1 MSIDWTHFSALHG
14 LAGGALIGLASVLL
28 MLVAGRIAGISGIL
42 GGLLAGLAADA
53 SKAETL
59 WRLAFV
65 LGLLY
70 TPLLYRQ
77 WDVVG
82 PIHVEAGRGT
92 LIAAGLLVGFGT
104 RLAGG
109 CTSGHGVCG
118 LSRLSARSLAAVGVF
133 MATGFATVAL
143 TRHLLA

>member
-42 GGLLAGLAADA
+42 GGLLAGLAAD
-53 SKAETL
+53 STKAETL

-65 LGLLY
+65 LGVLY
-70 TPLLYRQ
+70 APLLYRQ

-118 LSRLSARSLAAVGVF
+118 LSRLSLRSLAAVAAF
-133 MATGFATVAL
+133 MTAGFVTVAL

>member
-1 MSIDWTHFSALHG
+1 MQIDWIHFSALHG
-14 LAGGALIGLASVLL
+14 LAGGAMIGLASLLL
-28 MLVAGRIAGISGIL
+28 MLLAGRIAGVSGIL
-42 GGLLAGLAADA
+42 GGLLGGLLADS

-70 TPLLYRQ
+70 APLLYRQ
-77 WDVVG
+77 WEMAG

-118 LSRLSARSLAAVGVF
+118 LARLSPRSLAAVTAF
-133 MATGFATVAL
+133 MAAGFVTVAVV
-143 TRHLLA
+143 RALAV